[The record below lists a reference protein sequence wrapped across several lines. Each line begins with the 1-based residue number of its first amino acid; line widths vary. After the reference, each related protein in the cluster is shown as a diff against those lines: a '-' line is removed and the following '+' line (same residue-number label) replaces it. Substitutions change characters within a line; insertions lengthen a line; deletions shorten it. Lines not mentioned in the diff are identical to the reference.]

1 MDLEKKILYGF
12 VSDETFCRAV
22 IPFSKP
28 EYFEERHNQIIF
40 EEINKYFSK
49 YNKLVSL
56 DILEIECG
64 SRKDI
69 TQSDINNIKE
79 TLEYFKSSEKLTNTS
94 WLMEKTERFFQ
105 KRAVYL
111 AILYSIKIIDGE
123 DKKLNEDAIPSLL
136 QDALAVSF
144 DTNIGHEY
152 FDNADER
159 YDYYHRKEKGIRF
172 DLEYL
177 NKITGGIGLRPKS
190 LTAVAARTGGGKSIF
205 LCHTA
210 ASTLMQGKNVLY
222 ISMEMS
228 EEAIAERID
237 ANLMDTPIHELRNI
251 SKDIFETRLKRV
263 KSKTHGKLVI
273 KEYPTSSAHAGHFRA
288 LIEELKQKKNFTPD
302 LICVDYLN
310 ICASARI
317 KAATANSYT
326 IIKSIAE
333 ELRALAVEYSVPV
346 LTATQL
352 NRGGVGNS
360 DVEMTDTS
368 ESMGSVHTFDLY
380 FALIRTEELDEL
392 NQVMIKQLKNRYGD
406 LGYYKR
412 FVIGLDTSRMKFY
425 DVEES
430 AQKNIADSG
439 QDEDDKPI
447 FDKSKFGSR
456 LKQERKFNFDD

>member
-1 MDLEKKILYGF
+1 M
-12 VSDETFCRAV
+12 
-22 IPFSKP
+22 
-28 EYFEERHNQIIF
+28 
-40 EEINKYFSK
+40 
-49 YNKLVSL
+49 
-56 DILEIECG
+56 
-64 SRKDI
+64 RK
-69 TQSDINNIKE
+69 
-79 TLEYFKSSEKLTNTS
+79 
-94 WLMEKTERFFQ
+94 
-105 KRAVYL
+105 
-111 AILYSIKIIDGE
+111 
-123 DKKLNEDAIPSLL
+123 
-136 QDALAVSF
+136 
-144 DTNIGHEY
+144 
-152 FDNADER
+152 
-159 YDYYHRKEKGIRF
+159 KEKGIRF

-251 SKDIFETRLKRV
+251 SKDIFETRLGKV
-263 KSKTHGKLVI
+263 KAKTRGKLVI
-273 KEYPTSSAHAGHFRA
+273 KEYPTSSAHVGHFRA

-310 ICASARI
+310 ICASARV

-352 NRGGVGNS
+352 NRGGVGSS

-412 FVIGLDTSRMKFY
+412 FVVGLDTSRMKFY

-456 LKQERKFNFDD
+456 LRQERKFNFED

>member
-1 MDLEKKILYGF
+1 MNLEEKIISSLIYN
-12 VSDETFCRAV
+12 EEYCRKV
-22 IPFSKP
+22 LPFTKP
-28 EYFEERHNQIIF
+28 EYFEDKSNQVLIK
-40 EEINKYFSK
+40 EINKYFTK
-49 YNKLVSL
+49 YNNPITK
-56 DILEIECG
+56 DILEIEVLN
-64 SRKDI
+64 RKDI
-69 TQSDINNIKE
+69 TQNDSTQIPKFLENLTKPVDNIE
-79 TLEYFKSSEKLTNTS
+79 WLIEQTEKYY
-94 WLMEKTERFFQ
+94 Q

-111 AILYSIKIIDGE
+111 AILESINIIDGE
-123 DKKLNEDAIPSLL
+123 NKKLNEEAIPSLL
-136 QDALAVSF
+136 QEALAVSF

-152 FDNADER
+152 FESSDTR

-251 SKDIFETRLKRV
+251 SKDIFETRLGKV
-263 KSKTHGKLVI
+263 KAKTRGKLVI
-273 KEYPTSSAHAGHFRA
+273 KEYPTSSAHVGHFRA

-310 ICASARI
+310 ICASARV

-352 NRGGVGNS
+352 NRGGVGSS

-412 FVIGLDTSRMKFY
+412 FVVGLDTSRMKFY

-456 LKQERKFNFDD
+456 LRQERKFNFEN

>member
-1 MDLEKKILYGF
+1 MNLEEKIISSLIYN
-12 VSDETFCRAV
+12 EEYCRKV
-22 IPFSKP
+22 LPFTKP
-28 EYFEERHNQIIF
+28 EYFEDKSNQVLIK
-40 EEINKYFSK
+40 EINKYFTK
-49 YNKLVSL
+49 YNKPITK
-56 DILEIECG
+56 DILEIEVLN
-64 SRKDI
+64 RKDI
-69 TQSDINNIKE
+69 TQNDSTQIPKFLENLTKPVDNIE
-79 TLEYFKSSEKLTNTS
+79 WLIEQTEKYY
-94 WLMEKTERFFQ
+94 Q

-111 AILYSIKIIDGE
+111 AILESINIIDGE
-123 DKKLNEDAIPSLL
+123 NKKLNEEAIPSLL
-136 QDALAVSF
+136 QEALAVSF

-152 FDNADER
+152 FESSDTR

-251 SKDIFETRLKRV
+251 SKDIFETRLGKV
-263 KSKTHGKLVI
+263 KAKTRGKLVI
-273 KEYPTSSAHAGHFRA
+273 KEYPTSSAHVGHFRA

-310 ICASARI
+310 ICASARV

-352 NRGGVGNS
+352 NRCLDPNTKVISQTRGEIS
-360 DVEMTDTS
+360 IKDV
-368 ESMGSVHTFDLY
+368 
-380 FALIRTEELDEL
+380 
-392 NQVMIKQLKNRYGD
+392 
-406 LGYYKR
+406 
-412 FVIGLDTSRMKFY
+412 VIGEKLYTNNGWNKVLDKFESKQKMFKITTKSGKQIICSENHLFPIY
-425 DVEES
+425 DENNMGIL
-430 AQKNIADSG
+430 ATIKSG
-439 QDEDDKPI
+439 VKVG
-447 FDKSKFGSR
+447 SKVR
-456 LKQERKFNFDD
+456 IL

>member
-1 MDLEKKILYGF
+1 MYEYIETEIKNVKSLLENYDVEVFSPDGWVEVTDYVEKGLWEEYELQTISGKVVKVSAGHMFETSNGWEFAGDLCNQSFKVLTENGLEEAIIKKTG
-12 VSDETFCRAV
+12 EV
-22 IPFSKP
+22 IP
-28 EYFEERHNQIIF
+28 I
-40 EEINKYFSK
+40 
-49 YNKLVSL
+49 V
-56 DILEIECG
+56 
-64 SRKDI
+64 DI
-69 TQSDINNIKE
+69 TVKHKNHR
-79 TLEYFKSSEKLTNTS
+79 YFTNGVSSHN
-94 WLMEKTERFFQ
+94 
-105 KRAVYL
+105 
-111 AILYSIKIIDGE
+111 
-123 DKKLNEDAIPSLL
+123 
-136 QDALAVSF
+136 
-144 DTNIGHEY
+144 
-152 FDNADER
+152 
-159 YDYYHRKEKGIRF
+159 
-172 DLEYL
+172 
-177 NKITGGIGLRPKS
+177 
-190 LTAVAARTGGGKSIF
+190 TGGGKSIF

-251 SKDIFETRLKRV
+251 SKDVFETRLGKV
-263 KSKTHGKLVI
+263 KAKTRGKLVI
-273 KEYPTSSAHAGHFRA
+273 KEYPTSSAHVGHFRA

-310 ICASARI
+310 ICASARV

-352 NRGGVGNS
+352 NRGGASNS

-412 FVIGLDTSRMKFY
+412 FVVGLDTSRMKFY

-439 QDEDDKPI
+439 QDEDDKPL

>member
-1 MDLEKKILYGF
+1 MNLEEKIISSLIYN
-12 VSDETFCRAV
+12 EEYCRKV
-22 IPFSKP
+22 LPFTKP
-28 EYFEERHNQIIF
+28 EYFEDKSNQVLIK
-40 EEINKYFSK
+40 EINKYFTK
-49 YNKLVSL
+49 YNKPITK
-56 DILEIECG
+56 DILEIEVLN
-64 SRKDI
+64 RKDI
-69 TQSDINNIKE
+69 TQNDSTQIPKFLENLTKPVDNIE
-79 TLEYFKSSEKLTNTS
+79 WLIEQTEKYY
-94 WLMEKTERFFQ
+94 Q

-111 AILYSIKIIDGE
+111 AILESINIIDGE
-123 DKKLNEDAIPSLL
+123 NKKLNEEAIPSLL
-136 QDALAVSF
+136 QEALAVSF

-152 FDNADER
+152 FESSDTR

-251 SKDIFETRLKRV
+251 SKDIFETRLGKV
-263 KSKTHGKLVI
+263 KAKTRGKLVI
-273 KEYPTSSAHAGHFRA
+273 KEYPTSSAHVGHFRA

-310 ICASARI
+310 ICASARV

-352 NRGGVGNS
+352 NRCLDPNTKVISQTRGEISIKDVVIGEKLYTNNGWNKVLDKFESKQKMFKITTKSGKQIICSENHLFPIYDENNMGILATIKSGVK
-360 DVEMTDTS
+360 V
-368 ESMGSVHTFDLY
+368 GSKVRILK
-380 FALIRTEELDEL
+380 E
-392 NQVMIKQLKNRYGD
+392 LKN
-406 LGYYKR
+406 
-412 FVIGLDTSRMKFY
+412 V
-425 DVEES
+425 
-430 AQKNIADSG
+430 
-439 QDEDDKPI
+439 
-447 FDKSKFGSR
+447 
-456 LKQERKFNFDD
+456 